1 VKVISRSVAIVAMVF
16 VAGCSSF
23 EGNERVSQQPRKAV
37 FKAADESDADNV
49 DAPPVRQKVPG
60 EETKPGR

>member
-1 VKVISRSVAIVAMVF
+1 MIFRSVAIVALLL
-16 VAGCSSF
+16 ATGCSSF

-37 FKAADESDADNV
+37 FKAADESDADNME
-49 DAPPVRQKVPG
+49 APPFREKVPG